1 MKKNKIN
8 DFKNILKRYIA
19 IVVPVVILLVNFY
32 NHAYESE
39 VEKTAE
45 IIMAEQ
51 KKKTAIIK
59 YVIEDIYE
67 NIINDLFV
75 VKNSNEMKAYSDN
88 PDNYAENELGQ
99 MFLRFLSNK
108 TEIDQ
113 IRLLDAKGREIV
125 RAENYK
131 EKVTLIPKEKLQD
144 KSNSYYFKDSCALKD
159 GQVYISPMDLNIENG
174 KVEIP
179 HKPVIRFT
187 TPIYSQKGE
196 YKGILVV
203 NYMGQD
209 FLNIFNEYFAKDDKG
224 IMEPMLVD
232 GGGYYLFNKQE
243 GKNFG
248 FMFEDGKKYS
258 LRYEN
263 GELWEK
269 VKNNESG
276 VFELGSEIYYYSHIN
291 PDLNVNGDYNEN
303 NWAIVS
309 SFDVAKIPLINGE
322 SFFNIKRTW
331 GISLVLISF
340 FILAIVIVT
349 YYFKKD
355 KNQLELTKN
364 IADSTNDAVIIT
376 DSNTNILYANRA
388 FEKYTGY
395 RREEVMGLR
404 PSHFKSDKQGRD
416 FYKNM
421 WKEINEKGIWQGD
434 LWDRKKN
441 GVIYPKHLTIISIK
455 DKSNGRTINY
465 IGIFKDLTNL
475 KETEKYVSKLKNY
488 NLSTN
493 LPNENLLVKLM
504 KNSMTSDKR
513 LFAVIYFSIDNY
525 NKMIVQFGKGQ
536 YKQLIRVMIN
546 NIESITTKDDFI
558 AQTSPSKFV
567 IVLKSKENIN
577 TTKEFMDEFVEKT
590 KRAVILDEKEMY
602 LDIKSGIAV
611 YPKDGENANE
621 LISNASIALEMLLGD
636 KGENYKFYK
645 PEFRELLSR
654 ESELELL
661 LSKAIINNEL
671 DIHYQ
676 PQIESCKENMV
687 GAEALLRWKNE
698 KLGHVSP
705 AKFIPVAERT
715 GLIVEIGNWIID
727 RVCGDI
733 KSFEGLQGDDFKVS
747 INISAVQFKDSD
759 VLKQM
764 TESIEKYGIN
774 PKNLEIEITESLLL
788 EDLDTIN
795 EKLKMFK
802 DLGISVAID
811 DFGTGFSS
819 LSYLKK
825 LNIDKLKIDRSFIK
839 DYPENDNGEMVEII
853 TDMGKKLKLKVITEG
868 AETKEQVDYLR
879 RVGCNLIQGYYYS
892 KPLPKDSFEEFY
904 KSKPME
910 EHLSNN

>member
-1 MKKNKIN
+1 M
-8 DFKNILKRYIA
+8 
-19 IVVPVVILLVNFY
+19 
-32 NHAYESE
+32 
-39 VEKTAE
+39 
-45 IIMAEQ
+45 
-51 KKKTAIIK
+51 
-59 YVIEDIYE
+59 
-67 NIINDLFV
+67 
-75 VKNSNEMKAYSDN
+75 
-88 PDNYAENELGQ
+88 
-99 MFLRFLSNK
+99 
-108 TEIDQ
+108 
-113 IRLLDAKGREIV
+113 
-125 RAENYK
+125 
-131 EKVTLIPKEKLQD
+131 
-144 KSNSYYFKDSCALKD
+144 
-159 GQVYISPMDLNIENG
+159 
-174 KVEIP
+174 
-179 HKPVIRFT
+179 
-187 TPIYSQKGE
+187 
-196 YKGILVV
+196 
-203 NYMGQD
+203 
-209 FLNIFNEYFAKDDKG
+209 
-224 IMEPMLVD
+224 
-232 GGGYYLFNKQE
+232 
-243 GKNFG
+243 
-248 FMFEDGKKYS
+248 
-258 LRYEN
+258 
-263 GELWEK
+263 
-269 VKNNESG
+269 
-276 VFELGSEIYYYSHIN
+276 
-291 PDLNVNGDYNEN
+291 
-303 NWAIVS
+303 
-309 SFDVAKIPLINGE
+309 
-322 SFFNIKRTW
+322 
-331 GISLVLISF
+331 LISF

-416 FYKNM
+416 FYKDM

-441 GVIYPKHLTIISIK
+441 GVIYPKNLTIIAIK
-455 DKSNGRTINY
+455 DKSNGRTVNY

-504 KNSMTSDKR
+504 KNSITSDKR

-536 YKQLIRVMIN
+536 YKQLIKVMIN

-558 AQTSPSKFV
+558 AQTSASKFV

-577 TTKEFMDEFVEKT
+577 TTKEFMDEFVEKS

-621 LISNASIALEMLLGD
+621 LISNANIALEMLLGD
-636 KGENYKFYK
+636 KGENYRFYK

-661 LSKAIINNEL
+661 LSKAIVNNEL
-671 DIHYQ
+671 DIYYQ
-676 PQIESCKENMV
+676 PQIESYRENMV

-733 KSFEGLQGDDFKVS
+733 KSFEGLKGDDFKVS

-764 TESIEKYGIN
+764 TEAIERYGIN

-788 EDLDTIN
+788 EDLDVIN

-853 TDMGKKLKLKVITEG
+853 TAMGKKLKLKVITEG

-904 KSKPME
+904 KSKTRE
-910 EHLSNN
+910 EPLSNN